1 MTVQR
6 GSPWTLPLAS
16 QEAPLGRVGG
26 KGASLMRLATSGIP
40 VPPGFLITTEAYR
53 RFVAENTLQ
62 AVIDNTL
69 RGVDGSDPVSLERGV
84 ATIQDAFA
92 RATVVQAIAAAVQ
105 QAYAALGEPEPAV
118 AVRSSATAEDLPGL
132 SFAGQQETFL
142 DVRGDTPL
150 LDAIRRAW
158 ASLWTARAIAYRQQ
172 MGVGH
177 ERVAMALVVQV
188 MVPAEVSG
196 VLFTANPATG
206 NRSELVIEAVFGLGE
221 GIVGGT
227 VTPESYVIARD
238 SLAITRVMP
247 GARDALDTSP
257 GEGSA
262 APSDGGALPDLL
274 VRDLAELGS
283 RVERLFGGTPQ
294 DIEWAVADDRL
305 WLLQARPITT
315 LPPAIPVVWESP
327 EPGASWVRRQ
337 VVEHMP
343 EPLSPLFAELYV
355 RQGFEQSLA
364 AIATIPAVTGAE
376 DLFARLIGGPFLT
389 TVNGYGYSRASYP
402 LPREELP
409 QTLLAIVRW
418 FRWFLRHGVDY
429 WQEDGLPAYLATIA
443 HWQTVDPATAGDAE
457 LLRGVRELAVADAVY
472 WFPAAIAIG
481 LAKIS
486 DSLLDTF
493 LRRLALASN
502 LRSAL
507 FLRGFPSK
515 TLEAEAELDAIAR
528 RVRESEALREDVM
541 ATPAERL
548 LDALPD
554 TPAGRRLRDDL
565 EHYFARYGHQIY
577 NLDFA
582 APTLVEAP
590 LPVLLA
596 LKSLVREPGMDA
608 LTRQEAMARERD
620 ELTEETDRSFD
631 PLRRF
636 VFRRLVRWAQ
646 RLAPY
651 REDALF
657 YLGAAWP
664 PLRRFALELGQ
675 RLAEAGALGAADDV
689 FFLESEE
696 LETAIAARA
705 AGVARPDLV
714 RLARDRRALREE
726 QRRLHPPPA
735 VPPTA
740 GLRWGPFDLSSRET
754 QRRNLADATTL
765 RGFAVSPGRV
775 TAPASVIR
783 SPADFGQMEPG
794 TILVCPTTTPAWTP
808 LFAQAR
814 GLVTD
819 VGGILAH
826 GSIIAREYGIPAVM
840 GTGNAT
846 QRVVSGQ
853 QLAVDGSAGTV
864 TLVD

>member
-1 MTVQR
+1 MTVQS
-6 GSPWTLPLAS
+6 GSPWTLPLVS
-16 QEAPLGRVGG
+16 QEAPLDLVGG
-26 KGASLMRLATSGIP
+26 KGASLMRLATSGFP

-53 RFVAENTLQ
+53 YFVADNNVQ
-62 AVIDNTL
+62 AVIDEAL
-69 RGVDGSDPVSLERGV
+69 RGIDSSDPASLERA
-84 ATIQDAFA
+84 ATAISEVFA
-92 RATVVQAIAAAVQ
+92 RGIVPQAIAAAVT

-142 DVRGDTPL
+142 NVRGETPL
-150 LDAIRRAW
+150 LDAVGRAW
-158 ASLWTARAIAYRQQ
+158 ASLWTARAIGYRQQ
-172 MGVGH
+172 MGVPQDD
-177 ERVAMALVVQV
+177 VAMAIVVQE

-206 NRSELVIEAVFGLGE
+206 NRGELVIEAAFGLGE

-227 VTPESYVIARD
+227 VTPESYLIARA
-238 SLAITRVMP
+238 SLAITRVTS
-247 GARDALDTSP
+247 GAQDALVTSA
-257 GEGSA
+257 GEGRA
-262 APSDGGALPDLL
+262 ALSGGRALPDPLL
-274 VRDLAELGS
+274 RELAELGLQ
-283 RVERLFGGTPQ
+283 VERLFGGTPQ
-294 DIEWAVADDRL
+294 DIEWAVADGRL
-305 WLLQARPITT
+305 WLLQARPITN
-315 LPPAIPVVWESP
+315 LPPAIAAVWESP
-327 EPGASWVRRQ
+327 EPGATWVRRQ

-343 EPLSPLFAELYV
+343 EPLAPLFAELYL
-355 RQGFEQSLA
+355 RQGFEQSLK
-364 AIATIPAVTGAE
+364 AIAAIPAVTGSQ
-376 DLFARLIGGPFLT
+376 DLFARLISGPFLT
-389 TVNGYGYSRASYP
+389 TVNGYGYSRANFP

-409 QTLLAIVRW
+409 QTLLAIARW
-418 FRWFLRHGVDY
+418 FRWFLSHGVDY
-429 WQEDGLPAYLATIA
+429 WQEEGLPAYLATIA
-443 HWQTVDPATAGDAE
+443 HWRAVDPATAGDAE

-481 LAKIS
+481 MAKIS
-486 DSLLDTF
+486 DSILDTF
-493 LRRLALASN
+493 LRLMAPERN

-528 RVRESEALREDVM
+528 RARESEELREYVF
-541 ATPAERL
+541 ATPAEHL
-548 LDALPD
+548 LNVLPD

-577 NLDFA
+577 NLDFV

-596 LKSLVREPGMDA
+596 LKALVREPGVDA
-608 LTRQEAMARERD
+608 PARQAAMARERD
-620 ELTEETDRSFD
+620 RLVEETGRSFD

-664 PLRRFALELGQ
+664 LLRHFALELGQ
-675 RLAEAGALGAADDV
+675 RLAEAGSLGTADDV

-696 LETAIAARA
+696 LEMAITARA
-705 AGVARPDLV
+705 AGETRPDLV
-714 RLARDRRALREE
+714 RLSRDRRALREE
-726 QRRLHPPPA
+726 QRRLHPPAA

-740 GLRWGPFDLSSRET
+740 GLQWGPIDLSGRET

-765 RGFAVSPGRV
+765 QGFAVSPGRV
-775 TAPASVIR
+775 TAPASVIH
-783 SPADFGQMEPG
+783 SPADFAQMEPG

-819 VGGILAH
+819 IGGILAH
-826 GSIIAREYGIPAVM
+826 GSIVAREYGIPAVM

-846 QRVVSGQ
+846 QRITSGQ
-853 QLAVDGSAGTV
+853 EITVDGSAGTV
-864 TLVD
+864 TLR

>member
-1 MTVQR
+1 
-6 GSPWTLPLAS
+6 
-16 QEAPLGRVGG
+16 
-26 KGASLMRLATSGIP
+26 
-40 VPPGFLITTEAYR
+40 
-53 RFVAENTLQ
+53 
-62 AVIDNTL
+62 
-69 RGVDGSDPVSLERGV
+69 V

-206 NRSELVIEAVFGLGE
+206 NRSELVIEAAFGLGE

-418 FRWFLRHGVDY
+418 FRWFLSVMASTIGRRTACRPI
-429 WQEDGLPAYLATIA
+429 WQPSRTGRPST
-443 HWQTVDPATAGDAE
+443 
-457 LLRGVRELAVADAVY
+457 
-472 WFPAAIAIG
+472 
-481 LAKIS
+481 
-486 DSLLDTF
+486 
-493 LRRLALASN
+493 RRLLVMRSCCEGCASWQ
-502 LRSAL
+502 LPTRST
-507 FLRGFPSK
+507 GS
-515 TLEAEAELDAIAR
+515 R
-528 RVRESEALREDVM
+528 RR
-541 ATPAERL
+541 
-548 LDALPD
+548 
-554 TPAGRRLRDDL
+554 
-565 EHYFARYGHQIY
+565 
-577 NLDFA
+577 
-582 APTLVEAP
+582 
-590 LPVLLA
+590 
-596 LKSLVREPGMDA
+596 
-608 LTRQEAMARERD
+608 
-620 ELTEETDRSFD
+620 
-631 PLRRF
+631 
-636 VFRRLVRWAQ
+636 
-646 RLAPY
+646 
-651 REDALF
+651 
-657 YLGAAWP
+657 
-664 PLRRFALELGQ
+664 
-675 RLAEAGALGAADDV
+675 
-689 FFLESEE
+689 
-696 LETAIAARA
+696 
-705 AGVARPDLV
+705 
-714 RLARDRRALREE
+714 
-726 QRRLHPPPA
+726 
-735 VPPTA
+735 
-740 GLRWGPFDLSSRET
+740 
-754 QRRNLADATTL
+754 
-765 RGFAVSPGRV
+765 
-775 TAPASVIR
+775 
-783 SPADFGQMEPG
+783 
-794 TILVCPTTTPAWTP
+794 
-808 LFAQAR
+808 
-814 GLVTD
+814 
-819 VGGILAH
+819 
-826 GSIIAREYGIPAVM
+826 
-840 GTGNAT
+840 
-846 QRVVSGQ
+846 
-853 QLAVDGSAGTV
+853 
-864 TLVD
+864 

>member
-16 QEAPLGRVGG
+16 QEAPLGLVGG
-26 KGASLMRLATSGIP
+26 KGASLMRLATSGFP

-53 RFVAENTLQ
+53 YFVAENNVQ
-62 AVIDNTL
+62 AVIDEAL
-69 RGVDGSDPVSLERGV
+69 RGIDSSDPASLERA
-84 ATIQDAFA
+84 ATAISEVFA
-92 RATVVQAIAAAVQ
+92 RGIVPQAIAAAVT

-142 DVRGDTPL
+142 DVRGDTSL

-158 ASLWTARAIAYRQQ
+158 ASLWTARAIGYRQQ
-172 MGVGH
+172 MGVPQDD
-177 ERVAMALVVQV
+177 VAMAIVVQE

-206 NRSELVIEAVFGLGE
+206 NRGEFVIEAAFGLGE

-227 VTPESYVIARD
+227 VTPESYLIARA

-247 GARDALDTSP
+247 GARDALVTSP
-257 GEGSA
+257 GEGRA

-376 DLFARLIGGPFLT
+376 DLFARLIDGPFLT
-389 TVNGYGYSRASYP
+389 TVNGYGYSRASYS

-409 QTLLAIVRW
+409 QTLMAIARW

-443 HWQTVDPATAGDAE
+443 HWQTVDLATASDAG

-493 LRRLALASN
+493 LRRLAPASN

-631 PLRRF
+631 ALRRF
-636 VFRRLVRWAQ
+636 VFRQVVRWAQ

-705 AGVARPDLV
+705 AGEARPDLV

-726 QRRLHPPPA
+726 QRRLHPPAA

-740 GLRWGPFDLSSRET
+740 GLRWGPLDLSGRET

-808 LFAQAR
+808 LFTQAR

-819 VGGILAH
+819 IGGILAH
-826 GSIIAREYGIPAVM
+826 GSIVAREYGIPAVM
-840 GTGNAT
+840 GTGSAT
-846 QRVVSGQ
+846 QRITSGQ
-853 QLAVDGSAGTV
+853 EITVDGSAGTV
-864 TLVD
+864 TLR